1 MGYNP
6 TMSWDLLGHS
16 WAETLLRKHIA
27 SGEARH
33 AYLFTGAPGVGRRS
47 LALAFASALNCTQP
61 PSPGESC
68 GKCRV
73 CKMTARMQLPDL
85 SIVEPESAG
94 GIIKVAQV
102 RELQH
107 TLSLTPYEANYRVA
121 LLLNFQLANANAQN
135 ALLKTLEEAPEKV
148 ILLLTADAADS
159 LLPTI
164 SSRCEI
170 LRLRPVS
177 VEVLEE
183 ALVSRWQ
190 LPVEKARL
198 YAHLSSGR
206 PGMALQMN
214 ADPEMLEKRSAWVE
228 EMLRLLPLNRRE
240 RFSAAESLARSRDQ
254 LRLMLQVWLSFARDL
269 MLTVSGT
276 EEKVVNLDY
285 VGEIRRIATGLPP
298 ERSLGM
304 VNTLIRALENLEA
317 NANLRLLLD
326 NTLLEIPRIN

>member
-1 MGYNP
+1 
-6 TMSWDLLGHS
+6 MSWDLLGHT

-27 SGEARH
+27 NNEARH

-61 PSPGESC
+61 PQAGDYC
-68 GKCRV
+68 GTCRV
-73 CKMTARMQLPDL
+73 CKHTARLQLPDL
-85 SIVEPESAG
+85 SIVAPESEG

-107 TLSLTPYEANYRVA
+107 KLSLTSYEAKYRVA

-164 SSRCEI
+164 TSRCEI
-170 LRLRPVS
+170 LRLRPVA
-177 VEVLEE
+177 VETLEA
-183 ALVSRWQ
+183 ALINRWQ
-190 LPVEKARL
+190 LPPQKASL
-198 YAHLSSGR
+198 YAHLASGR
-206 PGMALQMN
+206 PGMALQMA
-214 ADPEMLEKRSAWVE
+214 ADPDLLEKRSAWVE
-228 EMLRLLPLNRRE
+228 ELLRLLPANRRE
-240 RFSAAESLARSRDQ
+240 RFNASENLARSRDQ
-254 LRLMLQVWLSFARDL
+254 LRMMLQVWLSFARDL
-269 MLTVSGT
+269 MLTASGSGD
-276 EEKVVNLDY
+276 KVVNLDHMS
-285 VGEIRRIATGLPP
+285 EIERIAGGLPAK
-298 ERSLGM
+298 RSLGM
-304 VNTLIRALENLEA
+304 VNTLITSLETLEA